1 MLKRGAEAA
10 TTEIGRI
17 GDEDPT
23 GISGQTSRVKW
34 VLNRPRQARIPGF
47 R

>member
-1 MLKRGAEAA
+1 MLKRGAQAA

-23 GISGQTSRVKW
+23 GISGPAF
-34 VLNRPRQARIPGF
+34 RPEGYGPPTLGRIPGF